1 MTYQC
6 EAAYDRRQATRVDE
20 IRAMEFVHEQVA
32 MGPQTARVDDRRYV
46 LVSKDRPD
54 THYGF

>member
-1 MTYQC
+1 MTHQC
-6 EAAYDRRQATRVDE
+6 EAAHDRRQATRVDG

-32 MGPQTARVDDRRYV
+32 TSPQTARIDDRRYV

-54 THYGF
+54 THDGF